1 MGGNL
6 KASERCSE
14 LDGVSLSVGC
24 PTPGCFPFADPKM
37 SVRTIYLAIRVVRNS
52 LSDTRSKVSAAGV
65 PGSYRVL
72 GSQER
77 GGDLS
82 PTCPVTEFW
91 DSSWRTRPSEAVM
104 YATQVLKSWG

>member
-6 KASERCSE
+6 KASERSSE
-14 LDGVSLSVGC
+14 LDGVSPSVGY
-24 PTPGCFPFADPKM
+24 PTPDCFPFADPKM
-37 SVRTIYLAIRVVRNS
+37 SVRTIYLAIRVVRSS

-72 GSQER
+72 GSQKH

-82 PTCPVTEFW
+82 PTYPVTEFW
-91 DSSWRTRPSEAVM
+91 HSSWRTRPSEVEM
-104 YATQVLKSWG
+104 YATQVLKSCG